1 MFLWVIR
8 MLQYKRMFQKELTLV
23 NQINQNNAQFLIIGI
38 STILAISLNH
48 IFAMN
53 FNDVA
58 IKGSDYRIHFGYTS
72 KDDVINTI
80 KNSDLN

>member
-1 MFLWVIR
+1 

-72 KDDVINTI
+72 KVDVINTI